1 MNTLDV
7 LKYGHQTVLN
17 TLQDLPSSEWETPNV
32 CGVWSTRQIMA
43 HLASYEQLLVE
54 LLGQFT
60 GRQGETPHLDRLVE
74 LGPYGFNDY
83 EVDSREGTPWR
94 GVYIEY
100 NHAHS
105 TTLELAALIPAELLR
120 QPGTLP
126 WYGAEYALD
135 DFIVY
140 SYYGHKREHTAQINV
155 FRDLLKQNQ

>member
-7 LKYGHQTVLN
+7 LKYGHLTVLN
-17 TLQDLPSSEWETPNV
+17 TLEDLPDSKMDTPNV
-32 CGVWSTRQIMA
+32 CGIWSTRQIMA

-83 EVDSREGTPWR
+83 EVDCRQHLSWQDTLS
-94 GVYIEY
+94 EY
-100 NHAHS
+100 NQAYDA
-105 TTLELAALIPAELLR
+105 TMELVALIPAELLR

-126 WYGAEYALD
+126 W
-135 DFIVY
+135 
-140 SYYGHKREHTAQINV
+140 
-155 FRDLLKQNQ
+155 